1 MGVEGVES
9 VGHRREHLHLSETT
23 CGKNIMLM
31 NTSGMDLICCIPESS
46 HRTTHQAMTYK
57 FIQCSDSTDL
67 LARERL
73 GSSSRIRRSW
83 ESRKRRKLMPSARE
97 GKVKKRGGIRTVT
110 CGSSLPKPSSYRVS
124 SASSEHIC
132 RTSDMLICACKTKE
146 GYSCLEP

>member
-1 MGVEGVES
+1 MRVEGVES

-23 CGKNIMLM
+23 CGKNIMLI
-31 NTSGMDLICCIPESS
+31 NKSKLDLICCIPESS
-46 HRTTHQAMTYK
+46 HSITHQPMIYK
-57 FIQCSDSTDL
+57 FILSSDSTDL

-110 CGSSLPKPSSYRVS
+110 CGSSLPKPSSYSVS

-132 RTSDMLICACKTKE
+132 RTSDILVCM
-146 GYSCLEP
+146 